1 MPDPGPVPA
10 LVTASVRRVPALSR
24 TITDPDV
31 KVADPAARW
40 TAKMP
45 LLGMG
50 VGAAGVTDKLLL
62 FVNAV

>member
-1 MPDPGPVPA
+1 
-10 LVTASVRRVPALSR
+10 LSR

-45 LLGMG
+45 PLAMG
-50 VGAAGVTDKLLL
+50 VGAAGVTAKLLL